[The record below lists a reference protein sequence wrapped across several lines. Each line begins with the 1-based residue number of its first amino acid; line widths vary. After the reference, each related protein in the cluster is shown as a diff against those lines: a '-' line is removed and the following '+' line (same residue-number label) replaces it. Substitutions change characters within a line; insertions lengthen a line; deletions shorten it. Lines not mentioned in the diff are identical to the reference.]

1 MSESTPLRSRFP
13 RVLVTGAT
21 GLVGNNVARL
31 LVAAGVQVRV
41 LMRRPE
47 ANRPVADLPVE
58 IHAGDVTDADSVR
71 AAMEGVQA
79 VVHAAGCILLGWQNA
94 PLHDSVNHQGT
105 RQVATAARQAG
116 VKLVYISTINALGHG
131 LSDRLADEE
140 WVAGPNVACPYVMS
154 KLAAERAVQ
163 AEIAE
168 GLNACMVHPALMFGP
183 WDWKPSSGRMLL
195 EVSGR
200 FTPLAPAGGVSVCD
214 VRDVAQ
220 GILQA
225 LASAPPGRTFVLA
238 GHNVTYLDLWRRIVD
253 IAGGGRP
260 WCRSGPL
267 LRKAAGRVGDLWGRL
282 SGHEPDVN
290 SAAIR
295 LSDEYHYFSSARAE
309 RELDYRI
316 RPLEQTLRDAW
327 TWLQQNGYVN

>member
-1 MSESTPLRSRFP
+1 MSDMTQLRSRFP

-21 GLVGNNVARL
+21 GLVGNNVTRQ

-41 LMRRPE
+41 LMRRPQ

-58 IHAGDVTDADSVR
+58 ICAGDVTNADSVR
-71 AAMEGVQA
+71 AAMDGVQA
-79 VVHAAGCILLGWQNA
+79 VVHAAGCVLLGWQNA
-94 PLHDSVNHQGT
+94 ALHEAVNHLGT
-105 RQVATAARQAG
+105 QHVAVAARRAG
-116 VKLVYISTINALGHG
+116 IKLIHVSTINALGYG
-131 LSDRLADEE
+131 LRDRLADED
-140 WVAGPNVACPYVMS
+140 WTAGPNVACPYVMS
-154 KLAAERAVQ
+154 KQAAERAVQ
-163 AEIAE
+163 AEVAQ
-168 GLNACMVHPALMFGP
+168 GLDACTVLPALMFGP

-195 EVSGR
+195 EVAGR

-220 GILQA
+220 AILHA
-225 LASAPPGRTFVLA
+225 LAVAPSGRAFVLA
-238 GHNVTYLDLWRRIVD
+238 GHNLTYLDLWRRIVD

-295 LSDEYHYFSSARAE
+295 LSDMYHYFRSARAE

-327 TWLQQNGYVN
+327 AWLQQNG